1 MKIVKLITVNPK
13 MEFAIDYL
21 NTFGNKETFIVP
33 TTGIKVELIPTSN
46 DLEAKI
52 KFYTFQGS
60 LKEVEE
66 AAPVAVKSNNNPFEK
81 IVQAP
86 TSTPTPTPAP
96 AQAINQSVEKESAV
110 AKENDLKD
118 KPFPTDKKKDK

>member
-13 MEFAIDYL
+13 MEFAIDYV

-33 TTGIKVELIPTSN
+33 TTGIKVELIPVST

-52 KFYTFQGS
+52 KFYKFQGS

-66 AAPVAVKSNNNPFEK
+66 AAPVAVKSNNNPFDK

-86 TSTPTPTPAP
+86 TPTPAP
-96 AQAINQSVEKESAV
+96 VQAINQSVEKVPTV
-110 AKENDLKD
+110 AKEDDLKE
-118 KPFPTDKKKDK
+118 KPFPTSTDKKKDK

>member
-33 TTGIKVELIPTSN
+33 TTGIKVELIPVST

-52 KFYTFQGS
+52 KFYKFQGS

-66 AAPVAVKSNNNPFEK
+66 AAPVAVKSNNNPFDK
-81 IVQAP
+81 VVQA
-86 TSTPTPTPAP
+86 PTPTPAP
-96 AQAINQSVEKESAV
+96 VQAINQSVEKAPTV
-110 AKENDLKD
+110 AKEDDLKE

>member
-13 MEFAIDYL
+13 MEFAIDYA

-33 TTGIKVELIPTSN
+33 TTGIKVELIPAST

-52 KFYTFQGS
+52 KFYKFQGS

-66 AAPVAVKSNNNPFEK
+66 AAPVAVKSNNNPFDK
-81 IVQAP
+81 VVQA
-86 TSTPTPTPAP
+86 PTPTPAP
-96 AQAINQSVEKESAV
+96 AQATNQSVEKIPAV
-110 AKENDLKD
+110 AKEDELKE

>member
-13 MEFAIDYL
+13 MEFAIDYV

-33 TTGIKVELIPTSN
+33 TTGIKVELIPVST

-52 KFYTFQGS
+52 KFYKFQGS

-66 AAPVAVKSNNNPFEK
+66 SAPVAVKSNNNPFDK

-86 TSTPTPTPAP
+86 TTPTPAP
-96 AQAINQSVEKESAV
+96 TQAINQSVEKVPAV
-110 AKENDLKD
+110 AKEDDLKE
-118 KPFPTDKKKDK
+118 KPFPTSTDKKKDK

>member
-13 MEFAIDYL
+13 MEFAIDYV

-33 TTGIKVELIPTSN
+33 TTGIKVELIPVST

-52 KFYTFQGS
+52 KFYKFQGS

-66 AAPVAVKSNNNPFEK
+66 AAPVAVKSNNNPFDK

-86 TSTPTPTPAP
+86 TPTPAP
-96 AQAINQSVEKESAV
+96 VQAINQSVEKAPVV
-110 AKENDLKD
+110 AKEDDLKE
-118 KPFPTDKKKDK
+118 KPFPTSTDKKKDK

>member
-33 TTGIKVELIPTSN
+33 TTGIKVELIPVST

-52 KFYTFQGS
+52 KFYKFQGS

-66 AAPVAVKSNNNPFEK
+66 AAPVAVKSNNNPFDK

-86 TSTPTPTPAP
+86 ATPTPAP
-96 AQAINQSVEKESAV
+96 TQAINQSVEKVPTV
-110 AKENDLKD
+110 AKEDDLKE
-118 KPFPTDKKKDK
+118 KPFPTSTDKKKDK

>member
-13 MEFAIDYL
+13 MEFAIDYV

-33 TTGIKVELIPTSN
+33 TTGIKVELIPVST

-52 KFYTFQGS
+52 KFYKFQGS

-66 AAPVAVKSNNNPFEK
+66 AAPVAVKSNNNPFDK

-86 TSTPTPTPAP
+86 TTTPTPAP
-96 AQAINQSVEKESAV
+96 TQAINQSVEKAPVV
-110 AKENDLKD
+110 AKEDDLKE
-118 KPFPTDKKKDK
+118 KPFPTSTDKKKDK